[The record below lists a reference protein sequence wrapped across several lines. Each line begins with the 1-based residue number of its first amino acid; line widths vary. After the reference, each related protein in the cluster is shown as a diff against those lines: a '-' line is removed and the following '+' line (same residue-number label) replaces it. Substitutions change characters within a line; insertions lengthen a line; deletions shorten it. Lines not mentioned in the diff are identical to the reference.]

1 MCLEDVPLVSIVMPA
16 YNSQSYIRSA
26 IDSVLAQ
33 TFEGWELL
41 VIDDSSIDNTAEYVQ
56 AYSDRRIRYLKNAQN
71 LGVAETRNKAIEI
84 ARGKYIAFLDSD
96 DIWLPYKLA
105 AQVELLERGAVICYG
120 SYARMS
126 SDGRLLNKVIAPA
139 SLRYSDMLKSN
150 SIGHL
155 TGIYRKDSFPNLR
168 FESCGHE
175 DYVFWLRAV
184 KILGEVHAALPDTPL
199 AHYRVLKNSLSS
211 NKLRAIRWQWNVYR
225 KILNFSVARSTYY
238 FSFYIFNAL
247 RKRYSFGLGRHVK
260 NGL

>member
-1 MCLEDVPLVSIVMPA
+1 MHQEIAQGCALMCLEDVPLVSIVMPA

-33 TFEGWELL
+33 TFKGWELL
-41 VIDDSSIDNTAEYVQ
+41 VIDDSSIDNTAEYVR

-96 DIWLPYKLA
+96 DVWLPYKLA
-105 AQVELLERGAVICYG
+105 AQVELLEQGAVICYG

-175 DYVFWLRAV
+175 DYVFGCAQLRFRAKCTPPCLIPSGTLSRAEKFIVIKQV
-184 KILGEVHAALPDTPL
+184 K
-199 AHYRVLKNSLSS
+199 S
-211 NKLRAIRWQWNVYR
+211 N
-225 KILNFSVARSTYY
+225 SVAMVFTE
-238 FSFYIFNAL
+238 
-247 RKRYSFGLGRHVK
+247 KP
-260 NGL
+260 